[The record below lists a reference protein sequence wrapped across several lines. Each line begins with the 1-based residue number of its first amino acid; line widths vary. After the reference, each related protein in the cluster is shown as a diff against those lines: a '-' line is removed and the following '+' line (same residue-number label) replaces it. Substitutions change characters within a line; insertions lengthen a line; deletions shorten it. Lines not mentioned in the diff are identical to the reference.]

1 MIKYALLSFQF
12 LGLFVLGLF
21 TENVVMIDNQTPT
34 MLAPG
39 EKKEVTIHIDKSD
52 IQGFA
57 KLEVFLPGGLIATAG
72 NTGGASFTF
81 HEQKARFVWMNM
93 PTERSFK
100 VTYYI
105 ECVGSEAKSA
115 DIKGAFSYIEENKRV
130 DFTIPVRTIAVQSE
144 NVTAQPQATT
154 EAPIE
159 KATAPAAPSGAP
171 ADGAMA
177 MRTAPG
183 EMTCSRTIT
192 ALSATE
198 FQVDIRIS
206 GNTIEGFAKIMESVP
221 ANCKTEKMQ
230 DAGSVVTQE
239 KNSIKFVWFEIPK
252 SPIVD
257 VSYKISCL
265 TPPASPLAVNG
276 KLSYVLNSTPK
287 ELVISTGS
295 ESTQQLAQNPSTN
308 EPKNTGNTPVTNP
321 EKTET
326 QKDVAQNKPTPAE
339 PKKQTAPVKNEQ
351 EKAVANV
358 PAPETGISYKVQI
371 LAAHR
376 VVNKTYFQQKH
387 GFSNAF
393 NIENH
398 EGWVKYTTGR
408 YNEYRQARDARE
420 QITRDHNSLPGPFV
434 TAYNDGARI
443 TVQEALLISKQ
454 QWFK

>member
-39 EKKEVTIHIDKSD
+39 EKKEVTITIDKSE

-105 ECVGSEAKSA
+105 ECVGTEAKNA
-115 DIKGAFSYIEENKRV
+115 DIKGAFSYIEKNKRV
-130 DFTIPVRTIAVQSE
+130 DFIIPVRTIAVQSE
-144 NVTAQPQATT
+144 NVTAQSQAPT
-154 EAPIE
+154 EAPVE
-159 KATAPAAPSGAP
+159 KTDAPVPPADAPAGGATAVTAAPA
-171 ADGAMA
+171 
-177 MRTAPG
+177 
-183 EMTCSRTIT
+183 EMTCTRTIT

-198 FQVDIRIS
+198 FQIDIRVS

-221 ANCKTEKMQ
+221 ANCKTEKIQ

-257 VSYKISCL
+257 ISYKISCL
-265 TPPASPLAVNG
+265 TPPASPLAVTG
-276 KLSYVLNSTPK
+276 KLSYVQNSTPK
-287 ELVISTGS
+287 ELTISTGS
-295 ESTQQLAQNPSTN
+295 ESTQQLAQNTPKD
-308 EPKNTGNTPVTNP
+308 EPKNSGNTSVANP
-321 EKTET
+321 EKTVPA
-326 QKDVAQNKPTPAE
+326 QDVAQNNPTHAE
-339 PKKQTAPVKNEQ
+339 PKKQSPPVKKEH

-358 PAPETGISYKVQI
+358 PAPETVISYKVQI

-387 GFSNAF
+387 GFSDAF

-398 EGWVKYTTGR
+398 EGWMKYTTGR

-420 QITRDHNSLPGPFV
+420 QITLDHNSLPGPFV
-434 TAYNDGARI
+434 TAYNDGQRI

>member
-21 TENVVMIDNQTPT
+21 TENVVVIDNQTPT
-34 MLAPG
+34 ILAPG

-72 NTGGASFTF
+72 KTEGASFTF
-81 HEQKARFVWMNM
+81 HEQKARFVWMSM

-105 ECVGSEAKSA
+105 ECVANEAKNA

-144 NVTAQPQATT
+144 NVTAQSQSTPQVPAETASAATT
-154 EAPIE
+154 APEAGDL
-159 KATAPAAPSGAP
+159 AMNTTPA
-171 ADGAMA
+171 
-177 MRTAPG
+177 

-192 ALSATE
+192 AISATE

-206 GNTIEGFAKIMESVP
+206 GNTIEGFAKIVETVP
-221 ANCKTEKMQ
+221 ANCKTEKIQ

-239 KNSIKFVWFEIPK
+239 KNSIKFVWFEIPQ
-252 SPIVD
+252 SPVVD

-265 TPPASPLAVNG
+265 TPPASPLAITG
-276 KLSYVLNSTPK
+276 KLSYVQNSTPK
-287 ELVISTGS
+287 ELAISTGS
-295 ESTQQLAQNPSTN
+295 ESTQQLAQNPPKD
-308 EPKNTGNTPVTNP
+308 EPKNTGNTTVTNP
-321 EKTET
+321 EKTEPP
-326 QKDVAQNKPTPAE
+326 KDVAQNNPTPAE
-339 PKKQTAPVKNEQ
+339 PKKQSPPVKKEQ

-387 GFSNAF
+387 GFSDAF

-434 TAYNDGARI
+434 TAYNDGERI